1 MEKKVKKQ
9 ATSPLNRMSAWMS
22 GFVQTADKV
31 LSAEK
36 GESKTGKDAL
46 VDFLKT
52 TPEALDA
59 FEKAYRKEVIDDN
72 DYSYDGVP
80 NAKQA
85 AAVMNRETPEALDE
99 LVCRIVE
106 ELIAL
111 TPVYRYDGENIST
124 LNPLA
129 LPDHEMVTKEEVMA
143 APAAFRPACTGNLMK
158 KDCNT
163 EEGVNGRMLL
173 SMYMDSQS
181 QKRSRTARKQAYD
194 RFRSGLDLLDLD
206 GLMYA
211 MIDKNPNSMGYWL
224 PALVEAVKKQDY
236 FKIPA
241 TTMIKVPL
249 TLLQLT
255 RLDYGTH
262 TPTTLKIVDD
272 YCYRV
277 FGLDENK
284 TYFVRTGTC
293 SSKFD
298 FRNAKVSGAKEVHE
312 LGEYLLYNH
321 SRGAAMAGPL
331 CQPSIYGMQTTV
343 EWAVREYIEP
353 KEKLPEIYL
362 GLPLRLEMR
371 VFIDATEKRV
381 LGIAPYWDPE
391 TMKRRFSMEDD
402 FRNPDKI
409 HDYVTYSAYEH
420 TLMEKYEI
428 YKDKVARKIE
438 AILPNLDLKG
448 QWSLDVMLNGTNPDG
463 SDDIY
468 LIDMAL
474 ACNSALQ
481 EYVPYGLLK
490 PYTEDWIP
498 EIRKIQDEDE
508 DEDEEEQSEEAL
520 QCRQ

>member
-143 APAAFRPACTGNLMK
+143 VPAAFRPACTGNLMK

-262 TPTTLKIVDD
+262 TPTTL
-272 YCYRV
+272 
-277 FGLDENK
+277 
-284 TYFVRTGTC
+284 
-293 SSKFD
+293 
-298 FRNAKVSGAKEVHE
+298 
-312 LGEYLLYNH
+312 
-321 SRGAAMAGPL
+321 
-331 CQPSIYGMQTTV
+331 
-343 EWAVREYIEP
+343 
-353 KEKLPEIYL
+353 
-362 GLPLRLEMR
+362 LR
-371 VFIDATEKRV
+371 K
-381 LGIAPYWDPE
+381 
-391 TMKRRFSMEDD
+391 
-402 FRNPDKI
+402 
-409 HDYVTYSAYEH
+409 
-420 TLMEKYEI
+420 
-428 YKDKVARKIE
+428 
-438 AILPNLDLKG
+438 
-448 QWSLDVMLNGTNPDG
+448 
-463 SDDIY
+463 
-468 LIDMAL
+468 
-474 ACNSALQ
+474 
-481 EYVPYGLLK
+481 
-490 PYTEDWIP
+490 
-498 EIRKIQDEDE
+498 
-508 DEDEEEQSEEAL
+508 
-520 QCRQ
+520 